1 MFFKWYSIGYAMK
14 HSETMSHF
22 SWIFYHWQDLDRG
35 SWRIHRFLSGTR
47 ESGSISKSQPRWPE
61 FQESWSPNWPSKR
74 KKCCIIIIVIVI
86 VIVLLII
93 IIIII
98 CNWLLLISSFFA
110 LFDPWLRNCEP
121 FKCHLC
127 VSPRPLLR
135 PWVSQRY
142 CGTVWA
148 PLGSCER
155 WNDHSAASPACSWK
169 MGVFPQKNQRV
180 DEAHTEKINTNPKN
194 MIYKNH
200 QRMNEKTGY
209 TQWFWL

>member
-1 MFFKWYSIGYAMK
+1 
-14 HSETMSHF
+14 MSHF

-74 KKCCIIIIVIVI
+74 KKCCIIII
-86 VIVLLII
+86 
-93 IIIII
+93 III

-110 LFDPWLRNCEP
+110 LFDPWFRNCEP
-121 FKCHLC
+121 FNWHLC
-127 VSPRPLLR
+127 VSPRPLVR

-142 CGTVWA
+142 CGTVWE
-148 PLGSCER
+148 PLGSRER

-169 MGVFPQKNQRV
+169 MGVFPQKTQRV
-180 DEAHTEKINTNPKN
+180 DEAHTQNQHESKEYDIQKSPEDEWK
-194 MIYKNH
+194 H
-200 QRMNEKTGY
+200 
-209 TQWFWL
+209 WLYAVILTLSFRI